1 MIERFFSR
9 ERKYHSLICTNIRQ
23 MKSECKDDFQNLVCN
38 INIFCRMVS
47 HGKGKEEM
55 NKKNYK

>member
-9 ERKYHSLICTNIRQ
+9 ERKYHSLICANIRQ

-55 NKKNYK
+55 N